1 VGVTAVKEESYDNA
15 KDRFDRG
22 YVQIYTGNGKGKTTA
37 SIGLVLR
44 ALGAGLRVLFA
55 QLIKGSKYS
64 EIKMLERISE
74 FGGSVTFRQYGEG
87 RFIVGKPSD
96 SDKAAAKL
104 GLEEIRTAM
113 TSGEYDLV
121 VLDEANVAAKLGLIS
136 YDDLISLIDDKPDM
150 VELVLTGR
158 GASEELMERADLVT
172 EMREIKHYYQKGV
185 MARRG
190 IES

>member
-1 VGVTAVKEESYDNA
+1 MSEGIYDNV

-22 YVQIYTGNGKGKTTA
+22 YVQVYTGNGKGKTTA
-37 SIGLVLR
+37 SIGLTLR
-44 ALGAGLRVLFA
+44 ALGAGMKVLFA

-64 EIKMLERISE
+64 EIKMLERISD
-74 FGGSVTFRQYGEG
+74 FGGSITFKQYGEG
-87 RFIVGKPSD
+87 RFIMGSPSE
-96 SDKAAAKL
+96 SEKEAAKA

-113 TSGEYDLV
+113 RSGAYDLV

-136 YDDLISLIDDKPDM
+136 CGDLISLIDDKPDM

-158 GASEELMERADLVT
+158 GAPEELIERADLVT

-185 MARRG
+185 MARVG

>member
-1 VGVTAVKEESYDNA
+1 M
-15 KDRFDRG
+15 KDRFERG

-37 SIGLVLR
+37 SIGLTLR
-44 ALGAGLRVLFA
+44 ALGAGMRVLFA

-64 EIKMLERISE
+64 EIKMLERISDL
-74 FGGSVTFRQYGEG
+74 GGSITFKQYGEG
-87 RFIVGKPSD
+87 RFIVGPPSE
-96 SDKAAAKL
+96 SDKEAAKI

-113 TSGEYDLV
+113 KSGEYDLV

-136 YDDLISLIDDKPDM
+136 FSDLISLIDDKPPM

-158 GASEELMERADLVT
+158 GASDELIERADLVT

-185 MARRG
+185 MARMG